1 MRPAE
6 FSPEEIVA
14 AGEALVAAGR
24 NVTGF
29 ALRQKVG
36 GGNPNRLKQVWDEHL
51 AAKNTTEAEPVAELP
66 VEVAEEVAA
75 VTKSLTERLA
85 TLAVELNDK
94 AVKAAERRVAEVL
107 RTAGEQREQAERE
120 LVDAAQTVDELETRL
135 GESQAEVESLERR
148 LSEAQS
154 HGQAQAVEL
163 AQLRE
168 RLVAT
173 EQAARATADAHEAV
187 RSELDAARRDAGV
200 KIEALRDELAQLRE
214 RLAASEQAAKVAAE
228 THARELEQAHS
239 ETKTVRAE
247 LDAARREASEKIE
260 ALRGE
265 LAEQKAKDAADA
277 QAHADYRARME
288 QDAARITELLGQA
301 KEAQEVARHDASE
314 ARESAA
320 KLAGQLEAVQAQNAT
335 LLAAVQQR
343 SDRGSGG
350 K

>member
-120 LVDAAQTVDELETRL
+120 MADAAQTVDELETRL
-135 GESQAEVESLERR
+135 DESRAEVESLERR

-239 ETKTVRAE
+239 ETK
-247 LDAARREASEKIE
+247 I
-260 ALRGE
+260 
-265 LAEQKAKDAADA
+265 
-277 QAHADYRARME
+277 
-288 QDAARITELLGQA
+288 
-301 KEAQEVARHDASE
+301 ARHDAAE

>member
-120 LVDAAQTVDELETRL
+120 LKRL
-135 GESQAEVESLERR
+135 SFIPPASPHRRLTSWRHGWASRRRKLNRWKGGSVRLSLMGRRR
-148 LSEAQS
+148 LSS
-154 HGQAQAVEL
+154 WPSCVSVWLPLSKLHGPLLMPTKPCARSWML
-163 AQLRE
+163 P
-168 RLVAT
+168 VAT
-173 EQAARATADAHEAV
+173 QA
-187 RSELDAARRDAGV
+187 
-200 KIEALRDELAQLRE
+200 
-214 RLAASEQAAKVAAE
+214 
-228 THARELEQAHS
+228 
-239 ETKTVRAE
+239 
-247 LDAARREASEKIE
+247 
-260 ALRGE
+260 
-265 LAEQKAKDAADA
+265 
-277 QAHADYRARME
+277 
-288 QDAARITELLGQA
+288 
-301 KEAQEVARHDASE
+301 
-314 ARESAA
+314 
-320 KLAGQLEAVQAQNAT
+320 
-335 LLAAVQQR
+335 
-343 SDRGSGG
+343 
-350 K
+350 

>member
-135 GESQAEVESLERR
+135 DESRAEVESLERR

-239 ETKTVRAE
+239 ETK
-247 LDAARREASEKIE
+247 I
-260 ALRGE
+260 
-265 LAEQKAKDAADA
+265 
-277 QAHADYRARME
+277 
-288 QDAARITELLGQA
+288 
-301 KEAQEVARHDASE
+301 ARHDAAE

>member
-29 ALRQKVG
+29 ALRQRVG

-85 TLAVELNDK
+85 TLTVELNDK

-135 GESQAEVESLERR
+135 DESQAEVESLERR

-247 LDAARREASEKIE
+247 LDVARREA
-260 ALRGE
+260 A
-265 LAEQKAKDAADA
+265 
-277 QAHADYRARME
+277 
-288 QDAARITELLGQA
+288 
-301 KEAQEVARHDASE
+301 E
-314 ARESAA
+314 ARETAA

>member
-135 GESQAEVESLERR
+135 DESQAEVESLERR

-214 RLAASEQAAKVAAE
+214 RLAASEQAAAVAAE

-247 LDAARREASEKIE
+247 LDVARREA
-260 ALRGE
+260 A
-265 LAEQKAKDAADA
+265 
-277 QAHADYRARME
+277 
-288 QDAARITELLGQA
+288 
-301 KEAQEVARHDASE
+301 E

-350 K
+350 E

>member
-135 GESQAEVESLERR
+135 DQSQAEVESLERR

-228 THARELEQAHS
+228 THARELEQAH
-239 ETKTVRAE
+239 
-247 LDAARREASEKIE
+247 
-260 ALRGE
+260 
-265 LAEQKAKDAADA
+265 
-277 QAHADYRARME
+277 ADYRARME

-301 KEAQEVARHDASE
+301 KEAQEVARHDAAE

>member
-1 MRPAE
+1 M
-6 FSPEEIVA
+6 
-14 AGEALVAAGR
+14 AAGR

-135 GESQAEVESLERR
+135 DESQAEVESLERR

-265 LAEQKAKDAADA
+265 LAEQRPKPLLMLR
-277 QAHADYRARME
+277 HTPITGRGWSRM
-288 QDAARITELLGQA
+288 QRGFPSCWAG

>member
-1 MRPAE
+1 
-6 FSPEEIVA
+6 
-14 AGEALVAAGR
+14 L
-24 NVTGF
+24 
-29 ALRQKVG
+29 
-36 GGNPNRLKQVWDEHL
+36 D
-51 AAKNTTEAEPVAELP
+51 
-66 VEVAEEVAA
+66 
-75 VTKSLTERLA
+75 
-85 TLAVELNDK
+85 
-94 AVKAAERRVAEVL
+94 
-107 RTAGEQREQAERE
+107 
-120 LVDAAQTVDELETRL
+120 
-135 GESQAEVESLERR
+135 ESQTEVESLERR

-154 HGQAQAVEL
+154 HGQAQAV
-163 AQLRE
+163 
-168 RLVAT
+168 
-173 EQAARATADAHEAV
+173 
-187 RSELDAARRDAGV
+187 
-200 KIEALRDELAQLRE
+200 ELAQLRE

-265 LAEQKAKDAADA
+265 LAEQKAKAAADA

-288 QDAARITELLGQA
+288 QDAARITELLEQA

>member
-1 MRPAE
+1 M
-6 FSPEEIVA
+6 
-14 AGEALVAAGR
+14 AGSVGYAL
-24 NVTGF
+24 
-29 ALRQKVG
+29 
-36 GGNPNRLKQVWDEHL
+36 
-51 AAKNTTEAEPVAELP
+51 EP
-66 VEVAEEVAA
+66 
-75 VTKSLTERLA
+75 T
-85 TLAVELNDK
+85 
-94 AVKAAERRVAEVL
+94 
-107 RTAGEQREQAERE
+107 
-120 LVDAAQTVDELETRL
+120 
-135 GESQAEVESLERR
+135 
-148 LSEAQS
+148 
-154 HGQAQAVEL
+154 
-163 AQLRE
+163 
-168 RLVAT
+168 
-173 EQAARATADAHEAV
+173 HEAV

-214 RLAASEQAAKVAAE
+214 RLAASEQAAKVSAE
-228 THARELEQAHS
+228 THARDLEQAHS

-247 LDAARREASEKIE
+247 LDAARREAAEKIE

-265 LAEQKAKDAADA
+265 LAEQKAKAAADA

>member
-29 ALRQKVG
+29 ALRQRVG

-135 GESQAEVESLERR
+135 DESQAEVESLERR

-247 LDAARREASEKIE
+247 LDVARREA
-260 ALRGE
+260 A
-265 LAEQKAKDAADA
+265 
-277 QAHADYRARME
+277 
-288 QDAARITELLGQA
+288 
-301 KEAQEVARHDASE
+301 E

-343 SDRGSGG
+343 SDRGSGRA
-350 K
+350 